1 MFIRQYEKNVIIKM
15 NKMTTANN
23 NAESIKKKEY
33 NLSFI
38 SLAVSLLAHLLV
50 FMLGFL
56 AMDLFQQNSGQGGGY
71 VSVSVVKGNPMSRP
85 QGEEL
90 QSNAPEPEQ
99 FTPKPSG
106 PEEEKPVNTSV
117 PEKKP
122 EKQPDTKKGMKGL
135 GPSDATGYAD
145 IGTAGFDSTNLNQM
159 YSEATL
165 NVKVRYPVGWV
176 YVDQQQK
183 KKLDGI
189 TFWSSDGR
197 YNPPPYIHVE
207 VVEKYMFNP
216 SQYKFKYEFPNF
228 TGYYNDPEELEG
240 QVSQSIYIRTDDD
253 EDYIIKL
260 IMNGREQFR
269 EFQPTF
275 FAMVKSFKFGS
286 SFF

>member
-1 MFIRQYEKNVIIKM
+1 
-15 NKMTTANN
+15 MTTANN
-23 NAESIKKKEY
+23 NAESIKKKEH

-50 FMLGFL
+50 FILGFL

-71 VSVSVVKGNPMSRP
+71 VSVSVVKGSPMSRP

-90 QSNAPEPEQ
+90 ENNMPDPEQ
-99 FTPKPSG
+99 FTRKPSE
-106 PEEEKPVNTSV
+106 PEDEKSV
-117 PEKKP
+117 KTTVPKENQNKL
-122 EKQPDTKKGMKGL
+122 PDSKKGLKGQ
-135 GPSDATGYAD
+135 GPSNAAGYAD
-145 IGTAGFDSTNLNQM
+145 IGTAGFDSTSLNQI

-165 NVKVRYPVGWV
+165 NVRVRYPVGWV

-189 TFWSSDGR
+189 TFWSSEGR

-207 VVEKYMFNP
+207 VVDKYMFNP
-216 SQYKFKYEFPNF
+216 SQYKFKYDFPNF

-253 EDYIIKL
+253 EDYVIKL
-260 IMNGREQFR
+260 IMNGREQFK

-275 FAMVKSFKFGS
+275 FAMVRSFKFGS